1 MQTSTLTTSTVFK
14 ISNTNFKHMF
24 VSTFAQFFSHVDQSI
39 IFRRGARFNK
49 ILWREL
55 LLQFLRYWLETWYI
69 CSTWSVDVRDIFFV
83 CISPS
88 FFAGDMIKQNRVMQ
102 TSTVLK
108 ISTWNQNCMFC
119 MKCVCQRHIFLWIS
133 PLFFAGEHYL
143 TKSFV

>member
-14 ISNTNFKHMF
+14 ISTWNFKHMF
-24 VSTFAQFFSHVDQSI
+24 VCTFVQISFCLMWISPLLFAWY
-39 IFRRGARFNK
+39 NK

-83 CISPS
+83 WISPL